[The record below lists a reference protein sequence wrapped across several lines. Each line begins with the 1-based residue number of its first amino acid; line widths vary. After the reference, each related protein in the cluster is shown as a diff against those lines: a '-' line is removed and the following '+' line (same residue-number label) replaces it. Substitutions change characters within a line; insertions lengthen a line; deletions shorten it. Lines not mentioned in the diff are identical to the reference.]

1 MEWSNKLGSRERKPW
16 LLLIKSG
23 EVTPFAGE
31 PIPGV
36 VAIVMRL
43 KRRVVNPATKW
54 APVSE
59 DQEYLEFAWGRF
71 SK

>member
-16 LLLIKSG
+16 LLLIKNG
-23 EVTPFAGE
+23 RITPFAGE